1 MIAHR
6 KQLEL
11 CSYGYNDPSFAMQ
24 GLFGS
29 VGSFIKIDGRE
40 AINSNSRGFTLAT
53 ITSEGNLG
61 EIKRYDTWG
70 SDNASIEF
78 RDYLRSLPN
87 NTQLAGITYD
97 SYDTH
102 RATFHTEVRP
112 ILTKM
117 GVDVSSRNNR
127 NSLCFF
133 LTKGKPELTKQ
144 NFAASGYGPATMKC
158 SLICK

>member
-1 MIAHR
+1 M
-6 KQLEL
+6 
-11 CSYGYNDPSFAMQ
+11 
-24 GLFGS
+24 
-29 VGSFIKIDGRE
+29 GSFITIDGRE
-40 AINSNSRGFTLAT
+40 AIRSNSRGFTLAT

-70 SDNASIEF
+70 SDNASIQF
-78 RDYLRSLPN
+78 RDYLRSLPD

-117 GVDVSSRNNR
+117 GFDVSSRNNR
-127 NSLCFF
+127 DSLCFF
-133 LTKGKPELTKQ
+133 LMKGKPELTKQ
-144 NFAASGYGPATMKC
+144 SFATIGHGPETIKC
-158 SLICK
+158 PLICK

>member
-1 MIAHR
+1 MIAYR

-40 AINSNSRGFTLAT
+40 AISSNSRGFTLAT

-61 EIKRYDTWG
+61 EIKRYGPWG
-70 SDNASIEF
+70 SDNASIQF
-78 RDYLRSLPN
+78 RDYLRSLPD

-144 NFAASGYGPATMKC
+144 NFAASGHGPATMKC
-158 SLICK
+158 TMICK

>member
-1 MIAHR
+1 M
-6 KQLEL
+6 L
-11 CSYGYNDPSFAMQ
+11 
-24 GLFGS
+24 GLFGRS
-29 VGSFIKIDGRE
+29 GSFIKIDGRE
-40 AINSNSRGFTLAT
+40 LINSNSIGFTLAT

-70 SDNASIEF
+70 SDNASIQF
-78 RDYLRSLPN
+78 RDYLRSLPD

-127 NSLCFF
+127 NSLCFI
-133 LTKGKPELTKQ
+133 LTKGKPELTIQ
-144 NFAASGYGPATMKC
+144 SFAASGQGPASLKC
-158 SLICK
+158 PLICR

>member
-1 MIAHR
+1 
-6 KQLEL
+6 
-11 CSYGYNDPSFAMQ
+11 MQ
-24 GLFGS
+24 CLFGS

-40 AINSNSRGFTLAT
+40 AINSYSRGFTLAT

-87 NTQLAGITYD
+87 DTQLAGITYA
-97 SYDTH
+97 SYDAD

-112 ILTKM
+112 ILSEM
-117 GVDVSSRNNR
+117 GVDVSSIEDNRALDNR

-133 LTKGKPELTKQ
+133 LTKGKPEMTKQ
-144 NFAASGYGPATMKC
+144 SFAASGHGPATMKC
-158 SLICK
+158 TLICK